1 MDELF
6 ARRILHSMTGR
17 NLKDVRP
24 YLLPNSREY
33 RRMISIMEQD
43 LNITS
48 LKYQRLED
56 MLATTGLPRGSLCT
70 YCWTG
75 QEIP

>member
-1 MDELF
+1 MYPD
-6 ARRILHSMTGR
+6 
-17 NLKDVRP
+17 
-24 YLLPNSREY
+24 SREY
-33 RRMISIMEQD
+33 RRMIRVMERD

-56 MLATTGLPRGSLCT
+56 MLATTGLPRESLCT